1 MAITREK
8 AEKDGMLGGGA
19 PELKNK
25 DKIDWETVESQELTV
40 KEVVETTNADGERLI
55 AVIFEEY
62 PTNFFWAGATIT
74 KWYDNYG
81 EEFIGTVIEVGPMV
95 KTKKGQNCRS
105 FTIV

>member
-1 MAITREK
+1 MAVTREK

-25 DKIDWETVESQELTV
+25 NKVDWETMEGQELTV
-40 KEVVETTNADGERLI
+40 KEVVETVNADGERLL
-55 AVIFEEY
+55 AVIFEEA

-81 EEFIGTVIEVGPMV
+81 EEFLGTKIEVGQMV